1 MSAGIERSISSYNKV
16 LTTALEK
23 IKEIYSG
30 YVCKDPEWLRNAY
43 DGTRRAFEKK
53 TIEINEGKDLINKCI
68 NNLENCKNLLS
79 AIENVSKEII
89 DTSNKGRVG
98 TLFGIC
104 KQTIKENKIPMNE
117 IEETISGFPYDE
129 KAKIEEFIDSIKIQ
143 VKEVGNNV
151 GNNVGGKNNTKRK
164 NYRAKNVNNKK
175 SKKRRLKCKKV

>member
-1 MSAGIERSISSYNKV
+1 MSVAIERSISSYNKV

-30 YVCKDPEWLRNAY
+30 YVCKDPEWLRNTY

-79 AIENVSKEII
+79 EIENVSKEII
-89 DTSNKGRVG
+89 DTSNKGMVG
-98 TLFGIC
+98 TLFGLC

-117 IEETISGFPYDE
+117 IEETVFGFPYDE
-129 KAKIEEFIDSIKIQ
+129 KDEIEKFYNSIKNIQ
-143 VKEVGNNV
+143 VKEV

>member
-1 MSAGIERSISSYNKV
+1 MSAGSIERSISVYNKV

-30 YVCKDPEWLRNAY
+30 YVCKDPELLRNAY
-43 DGTRRAFEKK
+43 DRTFAAFEKK

-79 AIENVSKEII
+79 EIENVSKEII
-89 DTSNKGRVG
+89 DTSNKGMVG
-98 TLFGIC
+98 TLFGLC

-117 IEETISGFPYDE
+117 IEETVFGFPYDE
-129 KAKIEEFIDSIKIQ
+129 KDEIEKFYNSIKNIQ
-143 VKEVGNNV
+143 VKE
-151 GNNVGGKNNTKRK
+151 GGKNNTKRK
-164 NYRAKNVNNKK
+164 NYIAKNVNNKK

>member
-30 YVCKDPEWLRNAY
+30 YVSKDPEWLRNAY

-79 AIENVSKEII
+79 EIENVTKEII

-98 TLFGIC
+98 TLFGLC

-117 IEETISGFPYDE
+117 IEETVFNFPYDE
-129 KAKIEEFIDSIKIQ
+129 KDEIEKFINSIKNIQ
-143 VKEVGNNV
+143 VEEVV
-151 GNNVGGKNNTKRK
+151 NNVGGKNNTKRK